1 MGSPATTT
9 PGVCQETEWQHQGGG
24 GGGEGGGGSHRH
36 WQVMVVASSRSS
48 RSMPHA
54 APRGVAASACWLQ
67 HPLVVATLSP
77 GRHLG
82 GGGGGS
88 HRQVIV
94 VAPSVHTRCRG
105 QLRAAAAP
113 APGAVLHCPSLRER
127 VACSRML
134 LLKPQHSGQ
143 FYTQQGWGGGFF
155 RPSQDHRG
163 GWSGAWG
170 DPSGVSDRRK
180 SPHIFRRDLL

>member
-1 MGSPATTT
+1 MYARR
-9 PGVCQETEWQHQGGG
+9 QTEWQHQAGGG
-24 GGGEGGGGSHRH
+24 GGGEGGGSHRH
-36 WQVMVVASSRSS
+36 WQVMVVVVVAS
-48 RSMPHA
+48 PTQPQGPQPLGAHA
-54 APRGVAASACWLQ
+54 APRGIAASACWLQ

-82 GGGGGS
+82 GGGS
-88 HRQVIV
+88 HRQVMV